1 MSDDEEPR
9 GGGSELK
16 TWSGAR
22 DRVIRFAAN
31 LVNFERT
38 IDRLVRNQS
47 AHQKLLN
54 DLDDRVR
61 RIEAQQEIIIRL
73 LERDRRD

>member
-1 MSDDEEPR
+1 MSEDGPPESGEVR
-9 GGGSELK
+9 

-22 DRVIRFAAN
+22 DRIVRFARN
-31 LVNFERT
+31 LFVFERT
-38 IDRLVRNQS
+38 MDRLVNNHAKQ
-47 AHQKLLN
+47 QTLLS
-54 DLDDRVR
+54 DLNERVR

>member
-1 MSDDEEPR
+1 MSDDENA
-9 GGGSELK
+9 GGSELK

-22 DRVIRFAAN
+22 DRIIRFAAN
-31 LVNFERT
+31 LISFERT

-47 AHQKLLN
+47 AHQQLLN
-54 DLDDRVR
+54 DLDDSVR

-73 LERDRRD
+73 LERDRRN